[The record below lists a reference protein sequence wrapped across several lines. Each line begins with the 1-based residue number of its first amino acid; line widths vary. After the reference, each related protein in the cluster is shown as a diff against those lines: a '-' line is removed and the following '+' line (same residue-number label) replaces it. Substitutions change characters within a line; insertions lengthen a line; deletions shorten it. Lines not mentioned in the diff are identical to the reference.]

1 MYLRSEKKKNNPSYA
16 VLTCLIKQ
24 SLYTKNLRCTFKLKL
39 KGKLIFFVTIHLQE
53 ITRPLH
59 FLILIIGRKNLMK
72 CVTNT
77 TTLIWSKNEK
87 TDWTDTVVIVIVV
100 VVVIVIDI
108 AKLTDR
114 KQDKKVYKKWKC

>member
-39 KGKLIFFVTIHLQE
+39 KGKLFFVPIHLQE
-53 ITRPLH
+53 ITRLLQ

-87 TDWTDTVVIVIVV
+87 TDWTDTVVVVIVV
-100 VVVIVIDI
+100 VVVIAIAI
-108 AKLTDR
+108 AKANR
-114 KQDKKVYKKWKC
+114 P